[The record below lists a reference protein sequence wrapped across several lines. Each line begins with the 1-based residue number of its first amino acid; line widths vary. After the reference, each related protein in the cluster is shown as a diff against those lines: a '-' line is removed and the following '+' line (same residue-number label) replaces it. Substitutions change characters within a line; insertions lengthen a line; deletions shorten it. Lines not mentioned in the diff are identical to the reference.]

1 MQYYNK
7 HSKEFID
14 NTIACDMSFQYSML
28 EKYLALNDTILDIG
42 FGSGRDSLYFSKNY
56 NVYSIDPEE
65 SFVIHAKEMGLTNVF
80 NTDVLNM
87 DYIDKFNGIWACASL
102 LHVKEDKLKD
112 AFISCER
119 ALKDNGYMYVSFKY
133 GDFCGLRQE
142 RYYIDLTEKSIKNY
156 LPNNLCPVEYKI
168 TSDVR
173 SDREDKWLNVILR
186 KTK

>member
-1 MQYYNK
+1 M
-7 HSKEFID
+7 E
-14 NTIACDMSFQYSML
+14 
-28 EKYLALNDTILDIG
+28 
-42 FGSGRDSLYFSKNY
+42 
-56 NVYSIDPEE
+56 
-65 SFVIHAKEMGLTNVF
+65 
-80 NTDVLNM
+80 
-87 DYIDKFNGIWACASL
+87 
-102 LHVKEDKLKD
+102 LKD